1 LEHFLFFI
9 DEFSCKTWI
18 TKEAFGHNQTVKSQV
33 ENENGFSIKALINN
47 RRGEITFMNLPSEL
61 E

>member
-1 LEHFLFFI
+1 MNFLAKLGLQKKLLNIIKPF
-9 DEFSCKTWI
+9 
-18 TKEAFGHNQTVKSQV
+18 KSQV